1 MGTEEAAP
9 GGRLPNLDVLRGLA
23 AMGVLVSHAYGLG
36 GRAVPLAAG
45 SLTDAALMLLP
56 LGVWLFFAMSG
67 LLIGAPF
74 VRSLVTGTPR
84 PETSAYALRR
94 IARVYPLYLVCAA
107 AVLVAVGV
115 RSMSTRDTAAHLL
128 LLHNLVPDRQLA
140 FINVTWTL
148 SLEVLFYASVPIV
161 AWTVAALRRGRPV
174 APPVLARWIVATAAL
189 SVAWMLAAG
198 FVSPVRTRVGLY
210 ARMLFPS
217 MWSAFCP
224 GLLIAVARH
233 AAPADLERSAALRL
247 LDRLRRDPAAA
258 RRVGLGFAALGVA
271 SFAARPAWG
280 FLFLWAYDLGRVCW
294 SVAFGVLVLRA
305 IEAHHLPAR
314 TPRLLE
320 RLGDWSYGTYL
331 IHGAVF
337 TVLTTT
343 ARGRDLIPLPHGGLA
358 AFAVH
363 ALYLT
368 ALTLPLAALS
378 WRWIEQPAMRAARR
392 RTTATPEPSPATT

>member
-1 MGTEEAAP
+1 MEPQEAVT
-9 GGRLPNLDVLRGLA
+9 GSRLPNLDVLRGLA
-23 AMGVLVSHAYGLG
+23 ALAVLVSHAYGLG

-45 SLTDAALMLLP
+45 NVTDALLMLLP

-67 LLIGAPF
+67 LLIGQPF
-74 VRSLVTGTPR
+74 VRSMVEGTPR
-84 PETSAYALRR
+84 PDTAAYAVRR
-94 IARVYPLYLVCAA
+94 AARVYPLYLLCAA
-107 AVLVAVGV
+107 AVLLAVGV
-115 RSMSTRDTAAHLL
+115 RSMTTGETAAHLL

-148 SLEVLFYASVPIV
+148 SLEILFYAAVPIL
-161 AWTVAALRRGRPV
+161 AWVVLKLRRGRPV
-174 APPVLARWIVATAAL
+174 PPPVLARWILWSAAL
-189 SVAWMLAAG
+189 SIAWMLAGG
-198 FVSPVRTRVGLY
+198 FVSPGMTRVGLY
-210 ARMLFPS
+210 ARMLFPA

-224 GLLIAVARH
+224 GLLIAVARQ
-233 AAPADLERSAALRL
+233 ATTADLEQSATLRV

-258 RRVGLGFAALGVA
+258 RRIGVAFAVLGTA

-280 FLFLWAYDLGRVCW
+280 ALFLWAYDLGRVCW
-294 SVAFGVLVLRA
+294 SVAFGVVVLRA
-305 IEAHHLPAR
+305 VEAHHLPAR
-314 TPRLLE
+314 TPRVLE

-343 ARGRDLIPLPHGGLA
+343 VRGQDLVPMPRGGLV

-363 ALYLT
+363 VAVLT

-378 WRWIEQPAMRAARR
+378 WRYVEQPAMRAARR
-392 RTTATPEPSPATT
+392 RLGTAPAPATT

>member
-1 MGTEEAAP
+1 MEPREAAP
-9 GGRLPNLDVLRGLA
+9 TGRLPNLDVLRGLA
-23 AMGVLVSHAYGLG
+23 AMAVLVSHAYGLG

-45 SLTDAALMLLP
+45 DVTDAALMLLP

-74 VRSLVTGTPR
+74 VRALVEGAPR
-84 PETSAYALRR
+84 PDAGAYAIRR
-94 IARVYPLYLVCAA
+94 LARVYPLYLLVAV
-107 AVLVAVGV
+107 AVLLAVGV
-115 RSMSTRDTAAHLL
+115 RSMTTGETVVHLL

-148 SLEVLFYASVPIV
+148 SLEVLFYAAVPVIAWAV
-161 AWTVAALRRGRPV
+161 ARRRRGRPV
-174 APPVLARWIVATAAL
+174 PPPTLARWIVATAAA

-198 FVSPVRTRVGLY
+198 FVSPAMTRVGLY

-233 AAPADLERSAALRL
+233 AAPADLERSATLRL

-258 RRVGLGFAALGVA
+258 RRVGLGFAALGAA

-314 TPRLLE
+314 TPRPLE

-337 TVLTTT
+337 TALTAT
-343 ARGRDLIPLPHGGLA
+343 ARGRDLIPLPHGGLP
-358 AFAVH
+358 AFVVH
-363 ALYLT
+363 TLYLT

-392 RTTATPEPSPATT
+392 RTTPAPEASPATT